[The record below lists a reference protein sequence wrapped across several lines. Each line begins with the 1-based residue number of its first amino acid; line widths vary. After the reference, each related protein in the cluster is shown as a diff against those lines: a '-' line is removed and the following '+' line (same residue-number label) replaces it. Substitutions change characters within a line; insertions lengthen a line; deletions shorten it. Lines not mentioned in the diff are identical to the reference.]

1 MHHYV
6 ESNAFNNKAPNNSHN
21 DNKNN
26 DRSDGFGTFDLIIS
40 NNTSA
45 AAHHRVSL
53 DASNTPI
60 HQNVQAMIQLLVRHV
75 IAVVE
80 LIVTY
85 SNNKQQRRK

>member
-60 HQNVQAMIQLLVRHV
+60 HQYVQMIQLLVMHV